1 MKNPDLLPLWQ
12 RLKQMLQ
19 KYEPFMRVTID
30 EHGYYRLYTLTRR
43 PFIAVAIQ
51 KKHVGIYSMSLYDSS
66 HLDGVLGERRIGKSC
81 IGFRTDDDPLL
92 VEVPAYFERCFQHC
106 VTNEQVPMH

>member
-1 MKNPDLLPLWQ
+1 
-12 RLKQMLQ
+12 MLQ

-30 EHGYYRLYTLTRR
+30 EHGYYRLYTPTRR

-51 KKHVGIYSMSLYDSS
+51 KKHVGIYSMPLYEVP
-66 HLDGVLGERRIGKSC
+66 HLAGALGNLRIGKSC
-81 IGFRTDDDPLL
+81 IGFRTEDDPLL

-106 VTNEQVPMH
+106 LINDQVPMH